1 MINLSLNLMAII
13 GYCFVISWI
22 CRFPTVRNS
31 ISSGFQRWVR
41 GPKTAHKIVGYENN
55 ITDRGAAPCGLR
67 LVQNKTNTMSDK
79 ARANLNTSLLWAI
92 LVTVATCVYQAG
104 RVYNRIEVF
113 EREIARVRPL
123 EEDVIKIKARL
134 NMASAE
140 KKDSYGINGK

>member
-1 MINLSLNLMAII
+1 MALNK
-13 GYCFVISWI
+13 
-22 CRFPTVRNS
+22 P
-31 ISSGFQRWVR
+31 
-41 GPKTAHKIVGYENN
+41 H
-55 ITDRGAAPCGLR
+55 
-67 LVQNKTNTMSDK
+67 TMSDK

-134 NMASAE
+134 NMASTE
-140 KKDSYGINGK
+140 KKDSLGISGK